1 MESSPFKDL
10 PQGTL
15 PYVLAVAGIMVAI
28 FLVIYML
35 YLKNLQDLLKS
46 VRKPNRKMPPSLV
59 WLVLVN
65 FLALFLVIPELT
77 GNVLPQW
84 AGNAVKISEYVISV
98 FSLVFN
104 FYMVNKIAE
113 SLTAELVSRNVA
125 IQGKPTYAIGM
136 FMCACNTLGLV
147 PPAYLPGLSMAAA
160 GAGFVA
166 WILYWVKTNEYK
178 IKLRS
183 LSQNDQFDF

>member
-15 PYVLAVAGIMVAI
+15 PYILTVAGIMVAI
-28 FLVIYML
+28 FLIIYML

-59 WLVLVN
+59 WFVLVN
-65 FLALFLVIPELT
+65 FLGLFLVIPELT

-84 AGNAVKISEYVISV
+84 AGNAVKIGEYAISI

-113 SLTAELVSRNVA
+113 SVTAELVSRNVA
-125 IQGKPTYAIGM
+125 IQGKPTYAIGI

-147 PPAYLPGLSMAAA
+147 PPTYLPGLSMAAA

-178 IKLRS
+178 VKLRS